1 MHAFKYTRAQSIESA
16 VAALNAH
23 EEAKLIAGGQTLLAS
38 LKLRLASPTLLIDL
52 GGIASLCGIH
62 ETNEGIAVGAMTKHA
77 EVAVND
83 VIVRKIPGLASMAS
97 GIGDRMVRNMGTLGG
112 SLANNDPAADYP
124 AALLALN
131 ANVITTKRSIVADE
145 FLVGMF
151 ETALERSEIITSVQF
166 KTPKIAAYVKFRQPA
181 SRFAIVG
188 VFVAQF
194 ADEVRVAVAGAGSV
208 AFRLP
213 EFEAA
218 LTQDYA
224 PHSVEG
230 LTVDADSLSS
240 DMHASAAYRASLV
253 PVIAGRAVAASLL
266 Q

>member
-1 MHAFKYTRAQSIESA
+1 LQQNQVHPI
-16 VAALNAH
+16 
-23 EEAKLIAGGQTLLAS
+23 
-38 LKLRLASPTLLIDL
+38 
-52 GGIASLCGIH
+52 
-62 ETNEGIAVGAMTKHA
+62 
-77 EVAVND
+77 
-83 VIVRKIPGLASMAS
+83 
-97 GIGDRMVRNMGTLGG
+97 GG

-131 ANVITTKRSIVADE
+131 ASVITTRRSIAADE
-145 FLVGMF
+145 FLLGMF

-166 KTPKIAAYVKFRQPA
+166 KAPKIAAYVKFRQPA

-188 VFVAQF
+188 VFVAKF

-208 AFRLP
+208 AFRVP

-218 LTQDYA
+218 LAEVYA
-224 PHSVEG
+224 ADAVEG
-230 LTVDADSLSS
+230 LRVDAELLNS

-266 Q
+266 E

>member
-1 MHAFKYTRAQSIESA
+1 
-16 VAALNAH
+16 V
-23 EEAKLIAGGQTLLAS
+23 
-38 LKLRLASPTLLIDL
+38 LIDL
-52 GGIASLCGIH
+52 GGIAELAGIE
-62 ETNEGIAVGAMTKHA
+62 ETNEGVVVGAMTKHA

-83 VIVRKIPGLASMAS
+83 VVVRKIPGLASMAS
-97 GIGDRMVRNMGTLGG
+97 GIGDRMVRNMGTIGG

-131 ANVITTKRSIVADE
+131 ASVITTRRSIAADE
-145 FLVGMF
+145 FLLGMF

-166 KTPKIAAYVKFRQPA
+166 KAPKIAAYVKFRQPA

-188 VFVAQF
+188 VFVAKF

-208 AFRLP
+208 AFRVP

-218 LTQDYA
+218 LAEVYA
-224 PHSVEG
+224 ADAVEG
-230 LTVDADSLSS
+230 LRVDAELLNS

-266 Q
+266 E